1 MALNNEIGK
10 LLNSITTAEQI
21 KEKIKTTAENSGV
34 TVENDDTPL
43 SVLDKIGSELPSG
56 ENYAEWE
63 AVNTQLEE
71 NIGDYAN
78 TPQKTLA
85 QKIIDKS
92 VTEIT
97 EWDLEGITQIG
108 DYVFSFCSYLY
119 RISLPNK
126 DIYINTGA
134 FSSYGSYV
142 RNKIEDVIIPE
153 KIKFIGRQQFSAS
166 SVKKVIFE
174 GTRETLSEYMFNN
187 CNFIETIILPQ
198 GLVRIPNYFCQFAYL
213 INGIDIPESVTQIG
227 DSAFRGCDFSNI
239 TIPSGVISIGTYAF
253 YECSSLTEMTILATT
268 PPTIDNINAISN
280 ATTTIYVPAGS
291 KTAYET
297 ADVWKDLLTR
307 DNPVT
312 FVEIVDGSINVE
324 GSIDT
329 EDTTISGGVEI
340 GGGAIIGG

>member
-1 MALNNEIGK
+1 MALVNEIEK
-10 LLNSITTAEQI
+10 LENYVTTAEQI

-34 TVENDDTPL
+34 TVENGDTPL

-97 EWDLEGITQIG
+97 EWDLGDITTIG
-108 DYVFSFCSYLY
+108 DYMFRDCKLLKKITFPNTITTIGDQAFLNCDALTTITLPDSIENIYSGAFQDCSYVTEVNVPNKNIYFGSSCLSRMRNLEEFIFPDATTTIEQQVFWECSNLKY
-119 RISLPNK
+119 VKLPTNISQLKSSTFYLCTSLPSIEIPANVTA
-126 DIYINTGA
+126 IAYNCFTGC
-134 FSSYGSYV
+134 
-142 RNKIEDVIIPE
+142 E
-153 KIKFIGRQQFSAS
+153 
-166 SVKKVIFE
+166 
-174 GTRETLSEYMFNN
+174 
-187 CNFIETIILPQ
+187 
-198 GLVRIPNYFCQFAYL
+198 
-213 INGIDIPESVTQIG
+213 
-227 DSAFRGCDFSNI
+227 
-239 TIPSGVISIGTYAF
+239 
-253 YECSSLTEMTILATT
+253 SLTEMTILATT
-268 PPTIDNINAISN
+268 PPTLASINAIST

-297 ADVWKDLLTR
+297 ADKWKDLLTR
-307 DNPVT
+307 ANPVT
-312 FVEIVDGSINVE
+312 FVEIIDGSINVE

-329 EDTTISGGVEI
+329 EDTTISGGGVEI

>member
-43 SVLDKIGSELPSG
+43 SVLDKIGSELPNSVD
-56 ENYAEWE
+56 YAEWE

-97 EWDLEGITQIG
+97 EWDLGDITTIG
-108 DYVFSFCSYLY
+108 NYMFYDCKSLKEITFPNTITTIGHSAFFNCDALTTITLPDSIENIYSGAFQDCSYVTAVNVPNKNIYFDSSCFSRMRNLEKFIFPDTTTTIEQHVFWECY
-119 RISLPNK
+119 NLKYVKLPTNISQLKPSTFYLCTSLPSIEIPATITK
-126 DIYINTGA
+126 IGSSCFTG
-134 FSSYGSYV
+134 
-142 RNKIEDVIIPE
+142 
-153 KIKFIGRQQFSAS
+153 
-166 SVKKVIFE
+166 
-174 GTRETLSEYMFNN
+174 
-187 CNFIETIILPQ
+187 
-198 GLVRIPNYFCQFAYL
+198 
-213 INGIDIPESVTQIG
+213 
-227 DSAFRGCDFSNI
+227 
-239 TIPSGVISIGTYAF
+239 
-253 YECSSLTEMTILATT
+253 CSSLTEMTILASI
-268 PPTIDNINAISN
+268 PPTLESINAISD
-280 ATTTIYVPAGS
+280 ATTTIYVPSGS

-297 ADVWKDLLTR
+297 ADKWKDLLTR

-312 FVEIVDGSINVE
+312 FVEIIDGSINVE

-329 EDTTISGGVEI
+329 EDTTISGDGVEI
-340 GGGAIIGG
+340 SGGATIGG